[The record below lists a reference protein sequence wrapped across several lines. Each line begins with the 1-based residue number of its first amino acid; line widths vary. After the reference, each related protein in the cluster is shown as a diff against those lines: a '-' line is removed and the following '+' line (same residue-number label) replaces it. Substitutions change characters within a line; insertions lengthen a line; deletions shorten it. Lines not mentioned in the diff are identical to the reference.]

1 MGFATN
7 IVIGCASFMLGMVF
21 VSQVVS
27 RALDLDM
34 LVGGRGC
41 ELLAYRMLAA
51 VSWRHEDSTSYFY
64 RSLPKPT

>member
-1 MGFATN
+1 
-7 IVIGCASFMLGMVF
+7 MLGMVF